1 MISELSFKD
10 RSVTKCPPII
20 RSNIFKSNSSLPVVD
35 DKYMSTMICNSLVSL
50 ITSIERLEPPSYWY
64 ILLVNS
70 KGSVSELL
78 KLEDCVC
85 FYLY

>member
-1 MISELSFKD
+1 MSSSILS
-10 RSVTKCPPII
+10 RNVTVTKCPPII
-20 RSNIFKSNSSLPVVD
+20 RKNLFKSNSSLPVVD